1 MKQLIFNVTE
11 NLAVINFDY
20 LINMIE
26 NNVPPVPTID
36 EIQES
41 FNAVLQADV
50 AIKKFIKI

>member
-1 MKQLIFNVTE
+1 
-11 NLAVINFDY
+11 
-20 LINMIE
+20 MIE

-50 AIKKFIKI
+50 AIKKESVRLFL